1 MTNLDECGGGG
12 NISRRQELTQKGF
25 NSSVHFAIQKGN
37 TERKHMCAA
46 NNAQWKPS
54 QIRLL
59 SSVAHWPCHTPLLK
73 TLNVFHCLPSRNQ
86 IPHTVSI
93 CMTPYNPPLT
103 PSIWLFHCS
112 LYYVLT
118 SEPSS
123 EHAFSP
129 SYCPPL
135 LPHYSVLGNSYLYFR
150 AQYILCPPE
159 SIPHCPRRVTSA
171 CISLI

>member
-1 MTNLDECGGGG
+1 MCC
-12 NISRRQELTQKGF
+12 QQC
-25 NSSVHFAIQKGN
+25 SVETH
-37 TERKHMCAA
+37 
-46 NNAQWKPS
+46 

-59 SSVAHWPCHTPLLK
+59 SFVAHSSCHTPLLK
-73 TLNVFHCLPSRNQ
+73 TLNVFHCSPSRNQ
-86 IPHTVSI
+86 
-93 CMTPYNPPLT
+93 NPSHCLNLYDSLQPTLD
-103 PSIWLFHCS
+103 SIWLFHCS
-112 LYYVLT
+112 LYYALLI

-159 SIPHCPRRVTSA
+159 SIPHCPRRVTSD